1 MLRRVKTA
9 AATLDDSAILATVE
23 RALTEAID
31 ERGLA
36 PRLAEAMRY
45 ASLGGGK
52 RVRPVLCVRCGLAAG
67 ADETAALLP
76 GAIAFEFVHAFSLVH
91 DDLPALDNDDLRRGR
106 PTTHK
111 AFGEALAIL
120 AGDALTS
127 VALEVALASP
137 VRGAQVAAELASA
150 TTAMITGQVYDTVGG
165 LPGDPDPAAR
175 LRMIHDNK
183 TGALIRCACRM
194 GAVCASPD
202 PARLEALTRYGQA
215 MGLMFQ
221 VVDDILDETQSTA
234 HLGKAAGKDRDAG
247 KVTYPAVFGL
257 ETSLRH
263 VQDLLGASLEALRPL
278 GQAAD
283 PLRDMAHALATR
295 TR

>member
-1 MLRRVKTA
+1 
-9 AATLDDSAILATVE
+9 VE

-120 AGDALTS
+120 AGDGLQSLAIETALRS
-127 VALEVALASP
+127 PVAPARVAEEVARAC
-137 VRGAQVAAELASA
+137 
-150 TTAMITGQVYDTVGG
+150 TDMITGQVYDTLGG
-165 LPGDPDPAAR
+165 FPAGCDALAER
-175 LRMIHDNK
+175 LACIHRNK
-183 TGALIRCACRM
+183 TGALIRGACRV
-194 GAVCASPD
+194 GAIAAGAD
-202 PARLEALTRYGQA
+202 EATVDRLTRYGEA
-215 MGLMFQ
+215 MGHMFQ
-221 VVDDILDETQSTA
+221 VVDDILDETESSQT
-234 HLGKAAGKDRDAG
+234 LGKSAGKDKAQG
-247 KVTYPAVFGL
+247 KTTYPAVHGL
-257 ETSLRH
+257 ERSRAF
-263 VQDLLGASLEALRPL
+263 VQQLLGEAVSALAGL
-278 GQAAD
+278 DAAAD
-283 PLRDMAHALATR
+283 PLRAMARSLATR
-295 TR
+295 TS